1 MKCVTLSAER
11 DITAI
16 KNTVFV
22 DQVKSLYELV
32 PLIERLKK
40 IELKEEFEGRNL
52 KEQLQELMDE
62 KLKKEV
68 DY

>member
-11 DITAI
+11 DVTAI
-16 KNTVFV
+16 KNTVLV

-32 PLIERLKK
+32 PLIERLKN